1 MCKLKIVMA
10 ADNDCL
16 NEHEAAL
23 LTGSFLRVDEKDG
36 VQEED
41 LLYTAVSLHAQGASN
56 VIITLG
62 GNGSA
67 LYTEDG
73 ICYVPCVKIPEVKD
87 PTAAGDSFIGAFCT
101 AVCHGMHYKDA
112 MEFANHAAALT
123 VSRMGA
129 QPSLPTFQE
138 VLALMRKTGVEA
150 FNCEVLQKW

>member
-36 VQEED
+36 VQEKD

-73 ICYVPCVKIPEVKD
+73 ICYVPCVNAHV
-87 PTAAGDSFIGAFCT
+87 
-101 AVCHGMHYKDA
+101 
-112 MEFANHAAALT
+112 
-123 VSRMGA
+123 R
-129 QPSLPTFQE
+129 
-138 VLALMRKTGVEA
+138 
-150 FNCEVLQKW
+150 